1 MIVDSVE
8 KMKTRNLEIS
18 LVEVDPAIE
27 FYQISGTGER
37 ALEDVVETA
46 LLQGIK
52 DLKVVVEC
60 ISFISLN

>member
-1 MIVDSVE
+1 MLRA
-8 KMKTRNLEIS
+8 RNLEIS
-18 LVEVDPAIE
+18 LVEAVSAIE

>member
-46 LLQGIK
+46 LLKGKK
-52 DLKVVVEC
+52 DLKVAVEC